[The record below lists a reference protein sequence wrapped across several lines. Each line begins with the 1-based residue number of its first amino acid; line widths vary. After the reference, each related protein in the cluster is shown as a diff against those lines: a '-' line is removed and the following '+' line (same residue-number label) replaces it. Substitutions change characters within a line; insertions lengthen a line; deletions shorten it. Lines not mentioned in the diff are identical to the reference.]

1 MNRHETFTVGS
12 VMTNHL
18 NLTMKIV
25 LMGTGP
31 FAVPSFEKIASSG
44 HEILGVVARPPVP
57 AAGKAPPESPVVVW
71 AKASGFSITTP
82 DSINSA
88 DTVAWLKGLGADLF
102 VVCDYG
108 QILSKEALGTARLG
122 GINLHG
128 SLLPR
133 HRGAAPVQWSILSGD
148 LHAGVSVIHMTP
160 HLDAGPVLV
169 RAITP
174 IGENED
180 AGQLEMRLSQLGVAP
195 TLDAIEMLA
204 ENESPPSLPQDPAHA
219 TKAPR
224 LRKADGQLNCRYPVS
239 WIDRQIRGLQ
249 PWPGVFANLLLPD
262 GKSMRL
268 IIHRARPIPMA
279 TPLVQSESIAP
290 GTLLYGKTIESLNV
304 PNATGN
310 SLTRLGGQLAVATG
324 DGYLNIE
331 ILQPAGKKA
340 MTAEEFLRGYGRQA
354 SLRLETPNESHPLL
368 DRMIGLAAALPI
380 RNEAE
385 SKTNS
390 ERSKTQ

>member
-1 MNRHETFTVGS
+1 
-12 VMTNHL
+12 
-18 NLTMKIV
+18 MKIV

-31 FAVPSFEKIASSG
+31 FAVPSFDKIASSG

-57 AAGKAPPESPVVVW
+57 SAGKAPPESPVVAW
-71 AKASGFSITTP
+71 AKGNGFSITTP
-82 DSINSA
+82 DSINAA
-88 DTVAWLKGLGADLF
+88 DTVEWLQGLHADLF

-148 LHAGVSVIHMTP
+148 SHAGVSVIHMTP

-169 RAITP
+169 RALTP
-174 IGENED
+174 IGEHED
-180 AGQLEMRLSQLGVAP
+180 AGHLEQRLSQLGVAP
-195 TLDAIEMLA
+195 TLDAIAMLA
-204 ENESPPSLPQDPAHA
+204 VNDSPPSFLQDPVYA

-224 LRKADGQLNCRYPVS
+224 LKKSDGQLNCRYPVS

-268 IIHRARPIPMA
+268 ILHRARPVPTAM
-279 TPLVQSESIAP
+279 PLVQPESIVP
-290 GTLLYGKTIESLNV
+290 GMLLNGKTIESLSAS
-304 PNATGN
+304 NAVCN
-310 SLTRLGGQLAVATG
+310 SSASLGCELAVATS
-324 DGYLNIE
+324 DGYLSIE
-331 ILQPAGKKA
+331 ILQPAGKKP
-340 MTAEEFLRGYGRQA
+340 MTADEFLRGYGRHA
-354 SLRLETPNESHPLL
+354 SLRLETPDEPHPLL
-368 DRMIGLAAALPI
+368 ERMIGLAPAAPI
-380 RNEAE
+380 QND
-385 SKTNS
+385 THS
-390 ERSKTQ
+390 ETVSARSMPQ